1 MRTFDLAVIVAYL
14 AGITWFGAR
23 FRSSQHSLRDYFLG
37 GRDIPWWAIAFSI
50 VSAETSTLTVI
61 GTPVLAF
68 QGDFGFLQLILGYL
82 LARVVIAS
90 LFLPA
95 YFRGEM
101 FTAYQLIRNRFG
113 ERLRRLSAA
122 AFLILRALA
131 EGVRVFAISIVIS
144 VILGSG
150 ETASIL
156 AILCLTLFYT
166 YQGGLTAVIWTDVVQ
181 MFLYILGA
189 GLSLFLLL
197 RDIPGGWMHVAAVA
211 GPLGKLR
218 VFDFRLAPPALFFSR
233 TYSFWAGIIGGCFL
247 TTASHG
253 TEQLMVQRLLAARN
267 RTQSQIALFSSWIVI
282 FFQFALFLTIG
293 VCLFVLYRDR
303 GLPPPTVP
311 DRLYPLYIW
320 QNLPSGVAGL
330 VMAAILAAS
339 MSNLSAAL
347 NALAST
353 TVLDIIRPW
362 REARLKKMTDASAAA
377 QASAVGQANNVA
389 QALSLRPLLAPQES
403 DAAASVNHAND
414 NQASDIHPSAPGA
427 SDAQMLRLSRLATI
441 AWGAIL
447 ALIALLARHWGSV
460 LQAGLSIASIVYGA
474 LLGVFLLGLLTKR
487 VRETDAIVGMAA
499 GLAVMLYVRFATPIA
514 FTWYVLIGTS
524 MTFFIGLAASFF
536 ATSRT
541 E

>member
-1 MRTFDLAVIVAYL
+1 MRTFDLAVILAYL

-23 FRSSQHSLRDYFLG
+23 FRGSQRSLRDYFLG
-37 GRDIPWWAIAFSI
+37 GRSIPWWAIAFSI

-61 GTPVLAF
+61 GAPVLGF
-68 QGDFGFLQLILGYL
+68 QGDFGFLQLVLGYL

-101 FTAYQLIRNRFG
+101 FTAYELIRNRFG

-122 AFLILRALA
+122 AFLVLRALA

-144 VILGSG
+144 VILGAG
-150 ETASIL
+150 ETLSIL

-166 YQGGLTAVIWTDVVQ
+166 YEGGLAAVIWTDVAQ

-211 GPLGKLR
+211 APLGKLR
-218 VFDFRLAPPALFFSR
+218 VFDFSLAPPAIFFTR

-253 TEQLMVQRLLAARN
+253 TEQLMVQRLLAARS

-303 GLPPPTVP
+303 GLPAPLVP

-320 QNLPSGVAGL
+320 QNLPPGVAGL

-353 TVLDIIRPW
+353 TVLDIIQPW
-362 REARLKKMTDASAAA
+362 GVAHRAVAESHRASDASANRVSQT
-377 QASAVGQANNVA
+377 QAGSDSASDSN
-389 QALSLRPLLAPQES
+389 S
-403 DAAASVNHAND
+403 DASD
-414 NQASDIHPSAPGA
+414 SRASDRY
-427 SDAQMLRLSRLATI
+427 MLRLSRLATVF
-441 AWGAIL
+441 WGAIL
-447 ALIALLARHWGSV
+447 ALIAVLARHWGSV
-460 LQAGLSIASIVYGA
+460 LEAGLSIASIVYGA

-487 VRETDAIVGMAA
+487 VRETDAIIGMAA
-499 GLAVMLYVRFATPIA
+499 GLAAMLYVRFATPIA
-514 FTWYVLIGTS
+514 FTWYVVIGTS
-524 MTFFIGLAASFF
+524 VTFSIGLIASLF
-536 ATSRT
+536 ATRSA